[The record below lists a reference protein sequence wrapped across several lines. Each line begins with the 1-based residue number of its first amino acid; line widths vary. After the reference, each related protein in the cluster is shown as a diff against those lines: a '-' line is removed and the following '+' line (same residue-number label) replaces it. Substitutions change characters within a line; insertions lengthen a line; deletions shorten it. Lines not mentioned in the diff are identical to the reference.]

1 MNTRREFLKSWQ
13 KLGAVGAGMHLARLG
28 VISANAQST
37 STYRALVC
45 IFLLGGNDGNNTVVP
60 LSTAGQTAYRNGRR
74 GIALAASSLLPIGA
88 NNNTESYGLHPRLSN
103 VQRLYNARKAAA
115 VLNVGTL
122 VRPTVKA
129 DLNGSLIPRNLYSHS
144 DQTAQ
149 WQTGNLISGAG
160 TGWAGRVNDLLAASN
175 AGSFPP
181 GVSVSGNNLLL
192 NGAQTTPVTL
202 NGNGFGLD
210 SFGDGRA
217 STARV
222 AAYQNLLTFDTGVRL
237 IGAASGMVTNAVR
250 NAQTI
255 NAALAGAPNL
265 ATVFPATGLGQ
276 QLRQV
281 AQVIQVRSALG
292 MNRQI
297 FFCSMGG
304 FDNHENLLPEHDRL
318 MALLDGAVGAFHTAT
333 LELGVE
339 SNVTTFTE
347 SEFGRTM
354 GPSTKAGSDHAW
366 GSHHFVVGGAVRG
379 GEVYGTMPD
388 LTLGGPA
395 DAGNRGLWIPTISL
409 DQYAAT
415 LAQWY
420 GVGAGSLTPV
430 FPNLANFST
439 QTLSFL

>member
-1 MNTRREFLKSWQ
+1 MKTRREFLKSWQ
-13 KLGAVGAGMHLARLG
+13 ALGAVGAGMHLTRLG
-28 VISANAQST
+28 MISANAQST

-45 IFLLGGNDGNNTVVP
+45 VFLFGGNDGYNTLIP
-60 LSTAGQTAYRNGRR
+60 MSTAGQTAYRNARR
-74 GIALAASSLLPIGA
+74 GIALAANSVLPIGA
-88 NNNTESYGLHPRLSN
+88 GAVPYGLHPRLAN
-103 VQRLYNARKAAA
+103 IQRLYNARKAAA

-122 VRPTVKA
+122 FRPTVKA
-129 DLNGSLIPRNLYSHS
+129 DLDNGQIPRNLYSHS

-160 TGWAGRVNDLLAASN
+160 TGWAGRVNDLLVAGN

-181 GVSVSGNNLLL
+181 GVSVNGNSLLL
-192 NGAQTTPVTL
+192 NGAQTTQVTL

-210 SFGDGRA
+210 GFGDGRA
-217 STARV
+217 SNARV
-222 AAYQNLLTFDTGVRL
+222 TAYQNLLTFDTGVRL

-255 NAALAGAPNL
+255 NAALAGAPAL
-265 ATVFPATGLGQ
+265 ATVFPGTGLGQ

-281 AQVIQVRSALG
+281 AQVMQVRSALG

-297 FFCSMGG
+297 FFCGMGG

-318 MALLDGAVGAFHTAT
+318 LGQLDAAIGAFHSAT
-333 LELGVE
+333 QEIGVE

-379 GEVYGTMPD
+379 GDVYGTMPD
-388 LTLGGPA
+388 LTLGGPS
-395 DAGNRGLWIPTISL
+395 DAGNRGLWIPTIAL

-420 GVGAGSLTPV
+420 GVGAGSLTSV
-430 FPNLANFST
+430 FPNLVNFPS
-439 QTLSFL
+439 QTIPFLA